1 VESMP
6 KGTFL
11 NLPQEKKDK
20 IIEVAIDEF
29 AQYSFQNA
37 SINRIVENAGIA
49 KGSFYQYFE
58 DKSDVFKYI
67 LNISTEKKLTYL
79 NHILVKIDELEFFQA
94 IRELYIGGLKFAQDH
109 PKLLSI
115 SNDFVKNADAKLKE
129 EIFGSNIP
137 KSNKVIETLIS
148 KGVKRGE
155 LDPNIDIEFT
165 AFILTSLTIS
175 IGEYFIKEVM
185 DKGDIKNTDV
195 LPLVDKM
202 LKIFENGIRRK
213 SVLGRSKN
221 VEDRFY

>member
-1 VESMP
+1 MP

-20 IIEVAIDEF
+20 IMEVAIDEF
-29 AQYSFQNA
+29 AQSSFQNA

-79 NHILVKIDELEFFQA
+79 NHILDKIDELEFFQA
-94 IRELYIGGLKFAQDH
+94 IRELYIGGLRFAQDH

-137 KSNKVIETLIS
+137 KSNKVIETLIA

-185 DKGDIKNTDV
+185 DKGDIENTDI

>member
-1 VESMP
+1 MP

-11 NLPQEKKDK
+11 NLPQEKKEK
-20 IIEVAIDEF
+20 IMEVAIDEF

-58 DKSDVFKYI
+58 DKSDMLRYI
-67 LNISTEKKLTYL
+67 LEISAEKKLKYL
-79 NHILVKIDELEFFQA
+79 NHILNHIDELEFFEA

-109 PKLLSI
+109 PKLSSI
-115 SNDFVKNADAKLKE
+115 SNDFVKNADSNIKE

-137 KSNKVIETLIS
+137 KSNKIIETLIS
-148 KGVKRGE
+148 KGIKRGDI
-155 LDPNIDIEFT
+155 DPNIDVQFT

-175 IGEYFIKEVM
+175 MGEYFVKDVM
-185 DKGDIKNTDV
+185 DEGNVENIDI

-202 LKIFENGIRRK
+202 LKIFENGIKRK
-213 SVLGRSKN
+213 SVLSRNKN